1 VIVHRRRF
9 TAVAVAVAAIGTVL
23 VAGGTSGAESP
34 SAPPSAASFG
44 ANAPR
49 VVPDTTAAPTAPDE
63 TDETAPP
70 ATIRPVEPAV
80 ESDAPS
86 GPGAGFVTGPTVD
99 TDVSS
104 AEAGERVTVRIDGF
118 DSLWVTVTVCGN
130 EARRGSSDCNVTGSV
145 TNEFNEARDPMAL
158 SYVVTAPP
166 VDCPCVIRVVGRDTT
181 EMAITPFEVVGHP
194 VGPLQDPAVVA
205 NLFSATV
212 TARNRSSG
220 ALDAIRSE
228 MGGPATYEVTV
239 RVTNT
244 TTTPLR
250 QIRLSGSA
258 GRNPEE
264 RSTTLEL
271 DTPSVIGVGQ
281 TWEQTVTAVIPAPS
295 FGTFTW
301 EVAVSGAGPTM
312 VATSTTTHR
321 PWLLIV
327 LVMLIAINICVV
339 ILRVF
344 ARRRHRREGAGTPDD
359 PVHVTPDGVSHPGEA
374 PRQTVAATAAAD

>member
-1 VIVHRRRF
+1 MTAQRRRL
-9 TAVAVAVAAIGTVL
+9 AALPVAVAAICAVL
-23 VAGGTSGAESP
+23 LASGTSGAESP
-34 SAPPSAASFG
+34 GASPSAA
-44 ANAPR
+44 PQ
-49 VVPDTTAAPTAPDE
+49 VVPETTAPAEP
-63 TDETAPP
+63 DETAPP
-70 ATIRPVEPAV
+70 ATIRPVEPEV
-80 ESDAPS
+80 EDDTPT
-86 GPGAGFVTGPTVD
+86 GPGAGFVSGPFVD

-104 AEAGERVTVRIDGF
+104 AEPGERVTVRIDGF

-158 SYVVTAPP
+158 AYVVTAPP
-166 VDCPCVIRVVGRDTT
+166 ADCPCVIRVVGRDTS
-181 EMAITPFEVVGHP
+181 EIAITPFEVVGHP

-212 TARNRSSG
+212 TARNRSTG

-228 MGGPATYEVTV
+228 MGGPTTYEVTV

-250 QIRLSGSA
+250 QVRLSGSV

-264 RSTTLEL
+264 RLTALEL

-281 TWEQTVTAVIPAPS
+281 TWEQTVTAVVPAPS

-301 EVAVSGAGPTM
+301 EVAVSGAGPTII
-312 VATSTTTHR
+312 ASSSTTHR

-327 LVMLIAINICVV
+327 LVMLIAINLCLVG
-339 ILRVF
+339 LRF
-344 ARRRHRREGAGTPDD
+344 FIRHRNRREGTGTPED
-359 PVHVTPDGVSHPGEA
+359 PVHVTPDGVSHPGEG
-374 PRQTVAATAAAD
+374 PRQTVGAGSSSASGSSGSTD

>member
-1 VIVHRRRF
+1 MNGLRRCLAASAI
-9 TAVAVAVAAIGTVL
+9 AVALASAFVAPGVTS
-23 VAGGTSGAESP
+23 AGSSIPEATPSTSV
-34 SAPPSAASFG
+34 PPEE
-44 ANAPR
+44 P
-49 VVPDTTAAPTAPDE
+49 
-63 TDETAPP
+63 APP
-70 ATIRPVEPAV
+70 ATIRPAEPAD
-80 ESDAPS
+80 ESGEAPA
-86 GPGAGFVTGPTVD
+86 GPGLGFLTGPTVD

-104 AEAGERVTVRIDGF
+104 AEAGERVTLRIDGF
-118 DSLWVTVTVCGN
+118 DSSWVTATVCGN
-130 EARRGSSDCNVTGSV
+130 EARRGSADCNVTGSV

-166 VDCPCVIRVVGRDTT
+166 ADCPCVIRVVGRDTT
-181 EMAITPFEVVGHP
+181 EVAIAPFEVIDHP
-194 VGPLQDPAVVA
+194 VGPLQDPEVVA
-205 NLFSATV
+205 DLFTATV
-212 TARNRSSG
+212 TARNRSTG

-228 MGGPATYEVTV
+228 LGGPTTYEVTV

-264 RSTTLEL
+264 RLTVLEL
-271 DTPSVIGVGQ
+271 DTPGVIGVGQ

-301 EVAVSGAGPTM
+301 EVAVSGAGPTSI
-312 VATSTTTHR
+312 ASSSTTHR

-327 LVMLIAINICVV
+327 LVMLIAINLCVV
-339 ILRVF
+339 ALRVF
-344 ARRRHRREGAGTPDD
+344 ARRRHRREGTGTPDD

-374 PRQTVAATAAAD
+374 PRQPVGAAAGTAD